1 MLIRLWR
8 THLGRRRGLLLGLL
22 ALQMLATLAAL
33 ALPSLNGRIIDEGVA
48 VGDTGFIV
56 RAGAVM
62 LGVSLVQ
69 VLATIGVARIASQ
82 CSSGLAAQVRADVFG
97 RVGRFSAQEVGRF
110 GAPTLISRST
120 NDVQQVQL
128 VTNLGLSM
136 MLSAPIMM
144 IGGIIMALQ
153 EDIGLSWLV
162 AVAVPVLGVGV
173 GLLVSR
179 MVPGFR
185 TMQASVDAV
194 NRILREQ
201 ITGVRVVRAF
211 VREQHERDRFAE
223 ANARYTASA
232 VRVGNIFAT
241 VFPFAMLVLNLSTV
255 AVVWFGAQRIDAGQM
270 SIGSL
275 TAFMTYLTQIL
286 MSVVMATMMT
296 MMIPRAA
303 VSSGRIVEVLDTE
316 SSVAEADDPVALPEG
331 PAEVRFEGVTFAYPG
346 AQEPVLQDV
355 DLLARP
361 GTTTA
366 VIGSTGAGKSTLV
379 GLVPRLYD
387 VTTGTVRL
395 GGVDVRDAA
404 LEDVWSRIGLV
415 PQRAFLFTGTIASN
429 LRHGAP
435 EASDDDLWAALEV
448 AQAADFV
455 RTMGGLDAT
464 VGQGGGTL
472 SGGQRQRIA
481 MARAI
486 VRRPDVYLFDDSFSA
501 LDVAT
506 DARLRTALRPWTA
519 HATVIVVAQRVAS
532 IVDADQIVVLD
543 DGRVVGRGTHH
554 DLLRDCP
561 TYVEIVRS
569 QVTEEEVA

>member
-8 THLGRRRGLLLGLL
+8 THLGRRPWLL
-22 ALQMLATLAAL
+22 AGLVALQLTSTLAAL
-33 ALPSLNGRIIDEGVA
+33 TLPSLNGRIIDEGVT
-48 VGDTGFIV
+48 VGDTGFIL

-69 VLATIGVARIASQ
+69 VVATIGVAWIASR
-82 CSSGLAAQVRADVFG
+82 CSSGLSAQVRSDVFTG
-97 RVGRFSAQEVGRF
+97 VGRFSAQEMNRF
-110 GAPTLISRST
+110 GAATLISRST

-144 IGGIIMALQ
+144 VGGIIMALQ
-153 EDIGLSWLV
+153 EDVGLSWLV

-179 MVPGFR
+179 MLPGFR
-185 TMQASVDAV
+185 TMQESVDSV

-211 VREQHERDRFAE
+211 VREQDERDRFAE
-223 ANARYTASA
+223 ANRRYTASA
-232 VRVGNIFAT
+232 VRVGNLFAT

-303 VSSGRIVEVLDTE
+303 VASGRIVEVLDTR
-316 SSVAEADDPVALPEG
+316 SSVGEPADPAPVPDG
-331 PAEVRFEGVTFAYPG
+331 PLEVRLEGVTFSYPG
-346 AQEPVLQDV
+346 ADVPVLHDI
-355 DLLARP
+355 DLVARP

-387 VTTGTVRL
+387 VTSGVVRL
-395 GGVDVRDAA
+395 GGVDIRDAA
-404 LEDVWSRIGLV
+404 LEDVWARIGLV
-415 PQRAFLFTGTIASN
+415 PQRAFLFTGTVASN
-429 LRHGAP
+429 LRQGAP
-435 EASDDDLWAALEV
+435 EASDEDLWAALEV

-455 RTMGGLDAT
+455 RDQGGLDAT

-472 SGGQRQRIA
+472 SGGQRQRLA

-506 DARLRTALRPWTA
+506 DARLRTALRPWTREG
-519 HATVIVVAQRVAS
+519 TVVVVAQRVAS
-532 IVDADQIVVLD
+532 IMDADQIIVLE
-543 DGRVVGRGTHH
+543 DGRVVGHGTHRE
-554 DLLRDCP
+554 LLRDCV
-561 TYVEIVRS
+561 TYVEIVES
-569 QVTEEEVA
+569 QASEEDAA

>member
-1 MLIRLWR
+1 M
-8 THLGRRRGLLLGLL
+8 T
-22 ALQMLATLAAL
+22 LQLLATLAAL
-33 ALPSLNGRIIDEGVA
+33 TLPSLNGRIIDEGVA
-48 VGDTGFIV
+48 VGDTGFIL

-69 VLATIGVARIASQ
+69 IFATIGVAWIASR
-82 CSSGLAAQVRADVFG
+82 CSSGLAAQVRSDLFA
-97 RVGRFSAQEVGRF
+97 RVGRFSAQEMGRF

-128 VTNLGLSM
+128 VTNLSLAT

-144 IGGIIMALQ
+144 VGGIIMALQ
-153 EDIGLSWLV
+153 EDSGLAWLV
-162 AVAVPVLGVGV
+162 AVAVPVLGIGV
-173 GLLVSR
+173 GLLVTR

-211 VREQHERDRFAE
+211 VRERQERERFAV
-223 ANARYTASA
+223 ANRRYTASA
-232 VRVGNIFAT
+232 VRVGNLFAV
-241 VFPFAMLVLNLSTV
+241 VFPLAMVVLNLSMV
-255 AVVWFGAQRIDAGQM
+255 AVVWFGAHRIDAGQM
-270 SIGSL
+270 SVGSL
-275 TAFMTYLTQIL
+275 TAFMAYLTQIL

-303 VSSGRIVEVLDTE
+303 VASGRIGEVLDTR
-316 SSVAEADDPVALPEG
+316 SSVAEPGEAVRLPEG
-331 PAEVRFEGVTFAYPG
+331 PLDVRLERVTFTYPG
-346 AQEPVLQDV
+346 AEVPVLHEV

-366 VIGSTGAGKSTLV
+366 VIGSTGAGKTTLV

-387 VTTGTVRL
+387 VTSGVVRL
-395 GGVDVRDAA
+395 GGVDVRDVA
-404 LEDVWSRIGLV
+404 LDDVWARIGLV
-415 PQRAFLFTGTIASN
+415 PQQAFLFSGTIASN

-435 EASDDDLWAALEV
+435 EASDEELWAALAV

-455 RTMGGLDAT
+455 RDQGGLETT
-464 VGQGGGTL
+464 VGQGGGNL
-472 SGGQRQRIA
+472 SGGQRQRLA

-501 LDVAT
+501 LDAAT
-506 DARLRTALRPWTA
+506 DARLRAALRPWTRQA
-519 HATVIVVAQRVAS
+519 AVIVVAQRVAS
-532 IVDADQIVVLD
+532 IMDADQIVVLE
-543 DGRVVGRGTHH
+543 DGRVVGHGTHRELM
-554 DLLRDCP
+554 DDCD
-561 TYVEIVRS
+561 TYLEIVES
-569 QVTEEEVA
+569 QATEDAA

>member
-1 MLIRLWR
+1 MLVRLWR
-8 THLGRRRGLLLGLL
+8 THLGRRPGLIAGLV
-22 ALQMLATLAAL
+22 ALQLMATLAAL
-33 ALPSLNGRIIDEGVA
+33 TLPSLNGRIIDEGVA
-48 VGDTGFIV
+48 KGDTGFIL
-56 RAGAVM
+56 RAGAAM

-69 VLATIGVARIASQ
+69 VVATIGVAWIASR
-82 CSSGLAAQVRADVFG
+82 CSSGLSAQVRSDVFT

-110 GAPTLISRST
+110 GAATLISRST

-144 IGGIIMALQ
+144 VGGIIMALQ
-153 EDIGLSWLV
+153 EDAGLSWLV
-162 AVAVPVLGVGV
+162 AVAVPILGVGV

-185 TMQASVDAV
+185 TMQASVDSV

-211 VREQHERDRFAE
+211 VREQDERDRFAE
-223 ANARYTASA
+223 ANRRYTASA
-232 VRVGNIFAT
+232 VQVGNIFAT

-303 VSSGRIVEVLDTE
+303 VAASRIVEVLDTR
-316 SSVAEADDPVALPEG
+316 SSVAEPADPVPLPDG
-331 PAEVRFEGVTFAYPG
+331 PLELGLEAVTFAYPG
-346 AQEPVLQDV
+346 ADAPVLHDI
-355 DLLARP
+355 DLVARP

-387 VTTGTVRL
+387 VTAGAVRL

-415 PQRAFLFTGTIASN
+415 PQRAFLFTGTVASN

-435 EASDDDLWAALEV
+435 DASDEDLWAALEV

-455 RTMGGLDAT
+455 REQGGLDAT
-464 VGQGGGTL
+464 IGQGGSTL
-472 SGGQRQRIA
+472 SGGQRQRLA

-506 DARLRTALRPWTA
+506 DARLRTALRPWTRE
-519 HATVIVVAQRVAS
+519 ATVVVVAQRVAS
-532 IVDADQIVVLD
+532 IIDADQIVVLE
-543 DGRVVGRGTHH
+543 DGRVVGHGTHRE
-554 DLLRDCP
+554 LLRDCP
-561 TYVEIVRS
+561 TYVEIVES

>member
-1 MLIRLWR
+1 MLVRLWR
-8 THLGRRRGLLLGLL
+8 THLGARPGLLVGLV
-22 ALQMLATLAAL
+22 ALQLLGTLAAL

-48 VGDTGFIV
+48 VGDTGFIL

-69 VLATIGVARIASQ
+69 VVATIGVAWIASR
-82 CSSGLAAQVRADVFG
+82 CSSGLSAQVRSDVFAG
-97 RVGRFSAQEVGRF
+97 VGRFSAQEVNRF
-110 GAPTLISRST
+110 GAATLISRST

-144 IGGIIMALQ
+144 VGGIIMALQ
-153 EDIGLSWLV
+153 EDVGLSWLV

-179 MVPGFR
+179 MLPGFR
-185 TMQASVDAV
+185 TMQESVDSV

-211 VREQHERDRFAE
+211 VREQDERDRFAE
-223 ANARYTASA
+223 ANREYTASA
-232 VRVGNIFAT
+232 VRVGNLFAS

-255 AVVWFGAQRIDAGQM
+255 VVVWFGAQRIDAGQM
-270 SIGSL
+270 SVGSL

-303 VSSGRIVEVLDTE
+303 VASGRIVEVLDTP
-316 SSVAEADDPVALPEG
+316 SGVAPPAVPVAVPDG
-331 PAEVRFEGVTFAYPG
+331 PLEVRLEGVTFTYPG
-346 AQEPVLQDV
+346 ADVPVLHDI
-355 DLLARP
+355 DLVARP

-387 VTTGTVRL
+387 VTSGAVRL

-404 LEDVWSRIGLV
+404 LEDVWARIGLV
-415 PQRAFLFTGTIASN
+415 PQRAFLFAGTVGDN
-429 LRHGAP
+429 LRQGAP
-435 EASDDDLWAALEV
+435 DASDEDLWVALEV
-448 AQAADFV
+448 ARAADFV
-455 RTMGGLDAT
+455 REQGGLDAP

-472 SGGQRQRIA
+472 SGGQRQRLA

-506 DARLRTALRPWTA
+506 DARVRAALRPWTRE
-519 HATVIVVAQRVAS
+519 ATVLVVAQRVAS
-532 IVDADQIVVLD
+532 IMDADQIVVLE
-543 DGRVVGRGTHH
+543 DGRVVGHGTHAE
-554 DLLRDCP
+554 LLRECP
-561 TYVEIVRS
+561 TYVEIVES
-569 QVTEEEVA
+569 QATEEVA

>member
-8 THLGRRRGLLLGLL
+8 THLGRRPWLIAALV
-22 ALQMLATLAAL
+22 ALQLLSTLAAL
-33 ALPSLNGRIIDEGVA
+33 TLPSLNGRIIDEGVA
-48 VGDTGFIV
+48 VGDTGFIL
-56 RAGAVM
+56 RAGAAM

-69 VLATIGVARIASQ
+69 IIATIGVAWIASR
-82 CSSGLAAQVRADVFG
+82 CSSGLAAQVRSDLFA
-97 RVGRFSAQEVGRF
+97 RVGRFSAQEMGRF

-128 VTNLGLSM
+128 VTNLGLAM

-144 IGGIIMALQ
+144 VGGIIMALQ
-153 EDIGLSWLV
+153 EDSRLAWLV

-173 GLLVSR
+173 GLLVTR

-211 VREQHERDRFAE
+211 VREEQEQERFAE
-223 ANARYTASA
+223 ANRRYTASA
-232 VRVGNIFAT
+232 VRVGNLFAV
-241 VFPFAMLVLNLSTV
+241 VFPFAMVVLNLSTV
-255 AVVWFGAQRIDAGQM
+255 AVVWFGAHRIDSGQM

-275 TAFMTYLTQIL
+275 TAFMAYLAQIL

-303 VSSGRIVEVLDTE
+303 VASGRIGEVLDTR
-316 SSVAEADDPVALPEG
+316 SSVAEPRVATPLPEG
-331 PAEVRFEGVTFAYPG
+331 PLEVRLERVAFTYPG
-346 AQEPVLQDV
+346 AEVPVLHEV
-355 DLLARP
+355 DLVARP

-366 VIGSTGAGKSTLV
+366 VIGSTGAGKTTLV

-387 VTTGTVRL
+387 VTSGAVRL
-395 GGVDVRDAA
+395 GGVDVRDAG
-404 LEDVWSRIGLV
+404 LEDVWARIGLV
-415 PQRAFLFTGTIASN
+415 PQRAFLFSGTIASN
-429 LRHGAP
+429 LRQGAP
-435 EASDDDLWAALEV
+435 EASDEDLWAALAV

-455 RTMGGLDAT
+455 RDQGGLEAT
-464 VGQGGGTL
+464 VGQGGGNL
-472 SGGQRQRIA
+472 SGGQRQRLA

-506 DARLRTALRPWTA
+506 DARLRAALRPWTREA
-519 HATVIVVAQRVAS
+519 VVIVVAQRVAS
-532 IVDADQIVVLD
+532 IMDADQIVVLE
-543 DGRVVGRGTHH
+543 DGRVVGHGSHRELLH
-554 DLLRDCP
+554 DCA
-561 TYVEIVRS
+561 TYVEIVES
-569 QVTEEEVA
+569 QASEEEAA